1 MSLARK
7 PTGRSTQ
14 RSTCARIGAAFL
26 ASALALGCSAAD
38 TRTGAGRGGS
48 AGTSGGAGASSGQG
62 GSATTGGSSGQGG
75 GTTTGGS
82 GGGGSGGSS
91 GTGSGGSSG
100 TGSGGSSGTGTGGS
114 SGTGSG
120 GSSGTGGGGGTS
132 GGATDAAARDVAI
145 SDGGSNDV
153 TADANRVDARP
164 DVRRDADMVDR
175 GPNPTGIL
183 VRVRNG
189 CPFDIWIHGAG
200 SGAVLQPDNVRLATG
215 ATQDYVAPDSWPA
228 ARVTAFGAAPNSQ
241 GQPQQELDKVEM
253 TLGNKVINYNVT
265 YVDWLA
271 LPVEMI
277 SYGTGNDCKLV
288 GCYVPVG
295 DVLQGCPTGITGGRK
310 CMSAGAHCSQ
320 SANQSSAY
328 CHALDAKIT
337 ECAGD
342 AQKYPGCAGAAG
354 ATTPQVYGCSGF
366 FGGTPKWC
374 AALNRGML
382 HDPENGTISLYYK
395 TPPFNTYS
403 QWVHTVCPGIYA
415 FPYDDYGKTNESGFH
430 ACSGG
435 TQLDIT
441 FCPSG

>member
-1 MSLARK
+1 MSPRPRPPAR
-7 PTGRSTQ
+7 PAPPEPGFFGVRN
-14 RSTCARIGAAFL
+14 CAPFL
-26 ASALALGCSAAD
+26 AWVLVAGC
-38 TRTGAGRGGS
+38 GAGELPSRGAGGRGGS
-48 AGTSGGAGASSGQG
+48 TGADGGTGGGTGGSGQTGGATTSGSGGQG
-62 GSATTGGSSGQGG
+62 GGGQGGGGQGGGGQGGTVTTGSGGQGG
-75 GTTTGGS
+75 GTTTGGAA
-82 GGGGSGGSS
+82 GGG
-91 GTGSGGSSG
+91 TA
-100 TGSGGSSGTGTGGS
+100 
-114 SGTGSG
+114 
-120 GSSGTGGGGGTS
+120 GTGGGGAGGAS
-132 GGATDAAARDVAI
+132 GATDGGTRDVATP
-145 SDGGSNDV
+145 DVGSND
-153 TADANRVDARP
+153 APLDISRS

-183 VRVRNG
+183 VRVRNS

-200 SGAVLQPDNVRLATG
+200 SGAVLQPDNARLPTG
-215 ATQDYVAPDSWPA
+215 AMQDYVAPDSWSA
-228 ARVTAFGAAPNSQ
+228 ARVTAYGAAPNAQ

-253 TLGNKVINYNVT
+253 TLGNKTINYNVT

-277 SYGTGNDCKLV
+277 SYGTGSDCKPV
-288 GCYVPVG
+288 GCYVPVS
-295 DVLQGCPTGITGGRK
+295 DVLQGCPTAITGGRK

-320 SANQSSAY
+320 SANQSSAF

-337 ECAGD
+337 ECAQD

-366 FGGTPKWC
+366 FGGSPKWC

-382 HDPENGTISLYYK
+382 HDPDNGTISLYYK
-395 TPPFNTYS
+395 TVPFNTYS

-441 FCPSG
+441 FCPAG